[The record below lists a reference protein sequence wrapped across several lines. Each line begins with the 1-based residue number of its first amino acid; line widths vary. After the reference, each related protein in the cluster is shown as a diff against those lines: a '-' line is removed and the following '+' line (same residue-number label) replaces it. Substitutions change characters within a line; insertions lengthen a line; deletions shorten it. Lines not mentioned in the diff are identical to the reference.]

1 MQRCGDECRRQRG
14 LGIRDR
20 RGCPVGGAPKQ
31 AVQALSAGTSA
42 LELWRTVNADIGCA
56 FAENGRT
63 VCRFEPGREHERSGT
78 EPDRLLPALRRA

>member
-1 MQRCGDECRRQRG
+1 M
-14 LGIRDR
+14 
-20 RGCPVGGAPKQ
+20 
-31 AVQALSAGTSA
+31 
-42 LELWRTVNADIGCA
+42 ELWRTVNADIGCA